1 MILED
6 KVAVITGGARGM
18 GGAVAIK
25 FADEGCSS
33 VIVDLRDEPANKTVE
48 EIKKKG
54 RDAIY
59 VRCNVADRAEV
70 YSMVEQAVSKFK
82 KIDIMV
88 NCAGIARTYEEE
100 AEASFFDVDDEQWN
114 KPMDVNCKGILYCC
128 QAMGAHMKENNS
140 GSIINVVS
148 IAAITPGPG
157 AIPYTTS
164 KAAALHVSTCVAL
177 ALAPYRIRV
186 NALLPGMIRTDMTSV
201 FAGPNVKDLDALM
214 AMLTSNNPL
223 GREGTTE
230 DIANV
235 ALFLASDQSS
245 YVTADR
251 ICVGGGNP
259 YTTMGPPSQPSHDD

>member
-1 MILED
+1 MILKD

-18 GGAVAIK
+18 GRAVALK

-33 VIVDLRDEPANKTVE
+33 VIVDLRDEPAKKTVE

-59 VRCNVADRAEV
+59 VRCNVADRAAV
-70 YSMVEQAVSKFK
+70 YSMVKQAINKFK

-88 NCAGIARTYEEE
+88 NCAGIARANE
-100 AEASFFDVDDEQWN
+100 AEAGVSFFDIDDEDWN

-128 QAMGAHMKENNS
+128 QAMGAHMKENRS

-148 IAAITPGPG
+148 IAALTPGPG
-157 AIPYTTS
+157 ALAYTTS
-164 KAAALHVSTCVAL
+164 KAAALHVSTSVAL
-177 ALAPYRIRV
+177 ELAPYRIRV
-186 NALLPGMIRTDMTSV
+186 NALLPGMIRTDMTAV
-201 FAGPNVKDLDALM
+201 FAGPNVKDLDTHM
-214 AMLTSNNPL
+214 AMLTRNNPL

-259 YTTMGPPSQPSHDD
+259 YTLMGPPPK